1 MPETLFNKFEKVA
14 NSIEKTLMLVFSS
27 AVNEISQISFFIEQM
42 CTTTSVNANPINT
55 VYSRQFSKNFK
66 AVAKA

>member
-42 CTTTSVNANPINT
+42 
-55 VYSRQFSKNFK
+55 
-66 AVAKA
+66 